1 MLDLQVGPASIGETP
16 VDEEGFCLFVD
27 RQIIREPDR
36 RMIARDPKGGYV
48 RGQVVS
54 IHGRCNVAMAAAII
68 TANSYN
74 NNRADPRAHERTSSW
89 LSFCG
94 ADINGNN
101 KAGNN
106 TKDTPKIHARS

>member
-27 RQIIREPDR
+27 RQIIREADR

-68 TANSYN
+68 TDSYN
-74 NNRADPRAHERTSSW
+74 NNRADPRPATREPTSPSHPRAR
-89 LSFCG
+89 
-94 ADINGNN
+94 ADEFLWRR
-101 KAGNN
+101 
-106 TKDTPKIHARS
+106 H

>member
-27 RQIIREPDR
+27 RQIIREADR

-68 TANSYN
+68 TAKSYN
-74 NNRADPRAHERTSSW
+74 NNSTAQPANPRTREPTREPTS
-89 LSFCG
+89 G
-94 ADINGNN
+94 RVHG
-101 KAGNN
+101 
-106 TKDTPKIHARS
+106 

>member
-27 RQIIREPDR
+27 RQIIREADR

-68 TANSYN
+68 TAKSY
-74 NNRADPRAHERTSSW
+74 
-89 LSFCG
+89 
-94 ADINGNN
+94 
-101 KAGNN
+101 
-106 TKDTPKIHARS
+106 